1 MNKSKIDYFVDMIAL
16 VSFLVTAITGLVI
29 MIFLPP
35 SEGRGG
41 VHNYLFGYGRHDWGA
56 IHDLAGVIM
65 IIAVLIHLVLHWR
78 WIVNMTKGLFKKEE
92 KCQKD

>member
-1 MNKSKIDYFVDMIAL
+1 MNILKINYFVDMVAL

-56 IHDLAGVIM
+56 IHDLAGVVI
-65 IIAVLIHLVLHWR
+65 IIAVLIHLVLHWN
-78 WIVNMTKGLFKKEE
+78 WIVSMTKSMFKKP
-92 KCQKD
+92 Q